1 MGELYK
7 LTHLNLAETL
17 ISTKQIQALFNV
29 LPKSLKTLILANNP
43 LKATPQFTNDFT
55 QYLLGNE

>member
-55 QYLLGNE
+55 